1 MQLLSHHAKQRRNR
15 MNIQITGR
23 NVRLDANL
31 KQFVERR
38 LEFSIGRFAKRITD
52 VHVRLA
58 DVNGPRGGLDQHC
71 RITIHLHPRGEI
83 LIEDRAADME
93 AAVTQ
98 AASRAGQVIR
108 RELERRRTT
117 RLRRAVTAA

>member
-1 MQLLSHHAKQRRNR
+1 